1 MKRWAP
7 GLTLSLAAALAL
19 PLCAARTAG
28 AAPPSSDTSDLQSL
42 LDQNV
47 VTTASKSAETSTT
60 APATSSTL
68 TAEDMRRYGIHTV
81 AEAIDFLSLG
91 AVTSDP
97 LSTADIGARGVLL
110 SGDSGDHFL
119 LLIDGHA
126 VNEAFFGA
134 ARFDHGLGIPL
145 EMVDHIEMVLGPG
158 SVLYGSNAMLG
169 VINVITK
176 RAKDWHGTHVA
187 VEGDGGQLQVDSAHL
202 AQQPDG
208 IRNALDGWK
217 TSNAVGLL
225 SWRAMGGAGYEFEL
239 FGQHA
244 EITAAVEY
252 FKQDGPAF
260 TFGPQYGGIDPTSAL
275 PAQFARPPVPA
286 TGYWGGIANQDYY
299 VREPGGQLHLAWGA
313 FDLNV
318 HASAFKRATPYRA
331 LFTHAVQDFNDP
343 DSYDL
348 DRSLWVDL
356 RHHATI
362 SERVQLVSRLY
373 ADSADFQAIQNVS
386 LISTCFWLRPPGANP
401 TCTYKGIEA
410 SRWIGLEEQVSL
422 DWLRDGSL
430 ATLVGVDGRLRFVG
444 GKIDISDF
452 DTGQPLAPSTG
463 LVHKYDQALGLYAQQ
478 TWQPTRWLGFN
489 GGARFD
495 EETRYHGN
503 VSPRVAASARS
514 WSGGT
519 FKAIYAEAFRAPSWA
534 ETSLYSPEQI
544 AGGNLKPERVRS
556 IEGSFEQRFGAQ
568 RLLFGAFR
576 SWWSD
581 LVELHILSQQETV
594 AATQQGLINGLI
606 TNQVVQYRNVS
617 SIDNWGFNAAYEG
630 AAGGQEQLRWGAT
643 VTGAFARREVPGS
656 PSEPLTVG
664 PQVFGNARVSYDL
677 PAGLPTLAAAM
688 HWMGKRYAD
697 QAFTGE
703 WPNPQ
708 LPVAPPQLE
717 LRVTLSGSVPGIKGL
732 SYRLGANWALA
743 RSGPYIVGPLQDPK
757 LQPCIVSLSCAPP
770 QPQLVP
776 VDPFR
781 VMGGLQYD
789 FLP

>member
-1 MKRWAP
+1 MKLRAR
-7 GLTLSLAAALAL
+7 SLPALAVAW
-19 PLCAARTAG
+19 LCAARPAG
-28 AAPPSSDTSDLQSL
+28 ATPPPDTSELQSL
-42 LDQNV
+42 LEQNV

-97 LSTADIGARGVLL
+97 LSTVEAGARGVLL
-110 SGDSGDHFL
+110 SRDSGDHFL
-119 LLIDGHA
+119 LLVDGHA

-134 ARFDHGLGIPL
+134 ARFDHGMGIPL

-176 RAKDWHGTHVA
+176 RAKDWHGMHVA
-187 VEGDGGQLQVDSAHL
+187 AEGDGGQLQIDSAHL
-202 AQQPDG
+202 YEQPASVRNAVDG
-208 IRNALDGWK
+208 IK
-217 TSNAVGLL
+217 TSKAVGLL
-225 SWRAMGGAGYEFEL
+225 SWRVMGGAGYELEI

-244 EITAAVEY
+244 ELTAAVEY

-260 TFGPQYGGIDPTSAL
+260 TFGPQYGGVDPTSAA
-275 PAQFARPPVPA
+275 PDQFTRPPLPA
-286 TGYWGGIANQDYY
+286 TGYWGGLANQDYY
-299 VREPGGQLHLAWGA
+299 VRAPGGQLHLAWGA
-313 FDLNV
+313 FDLSV
-318 HASAFKRATPYRA
+318 HASAFMRASPYRA
-331 LFTHAVQDFNDP
+331 EFTHSIQDFNDP

-348 DRSLWVDL
+348 DRSLWIDL
-356 RHHATI
+356 RHHLTL
-362 SERVQLVSRLY
+362 SERVQLVSRAY
-373 ADSADFQAIQNVS
+373 ADSADFQATQNVS

-401 TCTYKGIEA
+401 TCTYKGTNA
-410 SRWIGLEEQVSL
+410 SRWIGLEEQISF

-444 GKIDISDF
+444 SKIDISDF
-452 DTGQPLAPSTG
+452 DTGRPLASSTG
-463 LVHKYDQALGLYAQQ
+463 LVHRYDQALGVYAQQ
-478 TWQPTRWLGFN
+478 TWQPTRWLGLN
-489 GGARFD
+489 AGARFD

-503 VSPRVAASARS
+503 LSPRVAASARS

-544 AGGNLKPERVRS
+544 AGGDLKPERVRS
-556 IEGSFEQRFGAQ
+556 IEGSFEQRFGAH

-581 LVELHILSQQETV
+581 LVELHVLTTQETDM
-594 AATQQGLINGLI
+594 ATQQGLINGLI
-606 TNQVVQYRNVS
+606 TNQAIQYRNVS
-617 SIDNWGFNAAYEG
+617 SIDNYGFNAAYEG
-630 AAGGQEQLRWGAT
+630 AAGEAEQLRWGAT
-643 VTGAFARREVPGS
+643 VTGASARRNDVTLPGS
-656 PSEPLTVG
+656 PSQPLTVG

-677 PAGLPTLAAAM
+677 PAGLPTLAVAA

-697 QAFTGE
+697 RAFTD
-703 WPNPQ
+703 WPNAQ

-717 LRVTLSGSVPGIKGL
+717 LRVTLSGSVPGVKGL

-743 RSGPYIVGPLQDPK
+743 RSGPYVVGPFQNPTSS
-757 LQPCIVSLSCAPP
+757 PCVVTSTCPPLS
-770 QPQLVP
+770 PQLVP

-789 FLP
+789 LLP